1 MFPFFLAII
10 GIFLSYNIQ
19 LMEHCVSLF
28 SCYIGTEFSFIS
40 WLLLRHLEG
49 FHQASNNPLK
59 RLCWQEGKCLAVVG
73 VCNLPAIL
81 LKFQS
86 TPHKQ
91 TYIICFT
98 NWQRKIL
105 LRQSR
110 LSFVF
115 FSFWGGGGGWNLPLQ
130 NLVFFSS
137 VPFFLASFNILH
149 CCIISLYFS
158 CFQPF

>member
-1 MFPFFLAII
+1 MI
-10 GIFLSYNIQ
+10 
-19 LMEHCVSLF
+19 EHCVSLF
-28 SCYIGTEFSFIS
+28 SCYVGTEFSFIS

-49 FHQASNNPLK
+49 IHQASNNPLK
-59 RLCWQEGKCLAVVG
+59 RLCWQEGKCLVVVG

-91 TYIICFT
+91 TYIICFS

-105 LRQSR
+105 RRQSR

-115 FSFWGGGGGWNLPLQ
+115 FFFWGRGWGLKPPTPEPCIL
-130 NLVFFSS
+130 FFR
-137 VPFFLASFNILH
+137 PFFLASFNILH
-149 CCIISLYFS
+149 CCIISLHFS
-158 CFQPF
+158 CFQPL